1 MSQENQNVLDV
12 IELSE
17 VEIKDCNRIANAI
30 ASSRKAE
37 LTRGDFLNEGA
48 DKLVELVG
56 AKPDYVF
63 LKQVQAQVIQTLIN
77 KPFEFA
83 VDTANTYFGYII
95 KQAIA
100 KHSFEKPSKDTTDSK
115 RMSDKRQAV
124 QKEFE
129 HISLE
134 NITQSL
140 LEINQKMAQDILS
153 NKAPQKDDKALSSK
167 LKMAQDMKLGK
178 VATEQKEK
186 QKSNI
191 DSYKNELDKMLK
203 IDTGRT
209 NKKGNPIFEYSL
221 AKLEFA
227 HYCLKNETM
236 IKKLIADKK

>member
-1 MSQENQNVLDV
+1 MENNQNVLDV
-12 IELSE
+12 IELDLSE
-17 VEIKDCNRIANAI
+17 VKQCNKIAEVI

-37 LTRGDFLNEGA
+37 FTRDAFLNEGA

-56 AKPDYVF
+56 VKPDYVF
-63 LKQVQAQVIQTLIN
+63 LKQVQAQVIQSLIN

-83 VDTANTYFGYII
+83 VDTANTYFGYIL

-115 RMSDKRQAV
+115 RMSEKRQAV

-129 HISLE
+129 HTSLE
-134 NITQSL
+134 NITQKL
-140 LEINQKMAQDILS
+140 LEVNQKMAQDILAS
-153 NKAPQKDDKALSSK
+153 KNPSKEDKALSSK

-191 DSYKNELDKMLK
+191 DKYKNELDKMLK
-203 IDTGRT
+203 IETGRF
-209 NKKGNPIFEYSL
+209 NKKNEPILEYSL
-221 AKLEFA
+221 ARLEFT